1 MTLDSDANRET
12 NSEREAVLWNLFES
26 LLQTYGDRQPNW
38 SLVAADHG
46 EYVEELRELYA
57 TAMVAEEF
65 GQLAHDDFQATMSG
79 TPTVSTPAIGR
90 KGSQVLPD
98 ISLGC
103 IGDYEL
109 LEELGRGGMGIVFR
123 ARQKSLGRIVALK
136 MILRGNLASEEEL
149 ARFHTEA
156 EAIAKLDHPSIVPIY
171 EVGEWENQPYFSMR
185 YVDGPTLSHRLVD
198 GPLSNHEA
206 LELIIPICDAIE
218 HAHRQGILH
227 RDLKPSNILLDRQGR
242 PFITDFGLAK
252 QVAKPADI
260 TSPHQ
265 PSLTE
270 SGAILGTP
278 SYMAPEQAAGRRGE
292 IGPTTDVY
300 SLGAILYAML
310 TSRAPFQAASPVDT
324 VLLVLEQDPLPP
336 RLLNKGVDSDLEMIT
351 LKCLQKPTD
360 LRYSSVDALR
370 NDLASAQRG
379 EVPSVRSSHFTQ
391 VLSRMFRE
399 TPHAGILENWGLLW
413 MWHSLVLLGLCL
425 VTNAFQLADVTVR
438 WPYVALWTG
447 GLGIWAACFWQLRH
461 LAGPVTFVERQVA
474 HVWAGAIGVSSFLFW
489 VEAVLELPVLSMSC
503 VLPLIAAMVFVIKA
517 GILSGHFY
525 VQATLLYFTAVAMAG
540 LQMLAKSRG
549 WPDLGLTLYG
559 VVSAGCFFVPGWK
572 YWRQRQQ
579 SEND

>member
-1 MTLDSDANRET
+1 MNPNSDANQQT
-12 NSEREAVLWNLFES
+12 DSSREAVLWSLLES
-26 LLQTYGDRQPNW
+26 LLQANGDRQPNW
-38 SLVAADHG
+38 SEVATEHA

-57 TAMVAEEF
+57 TAMVADEF
-65 GQLAHDDFQATMSG
+65 GRLANSDLQVTLSVSPL
-79 TPTVSTPAIGR
+79 TPTPSQGNR
-90 KGSQVLPD
+90 QLQVLPD
-98 ISLGC
+98 VSLGC

-109 LEELGRGGMGIVFR
+109 LEEIGRGGMGVVFR
-123 ARQKSLGRIVALK
+123 ARQISLGRIVALK
-136 MILRGNLASEEEL
+136 MILRGNMATDEEL
-149 ARFHTEA
+149 SRFRAEA
-156 EAIAKLDHPSIVPIY
+156 EAIAKLDHPNIVPIY
-171 EVGEWENQPYFSMR
+171 EVGEWEGQPFFSMR
-185 YVDGPTLSHRLVD
+185 YVDGPTLSQRLID

-206 LELIIPICDAIE
+206 MELMIPICEAIE

-252 QVAKPADI
+252 QVSKPSDI
-260 TSPHQ
+260 VSGPQ

-292 IGPTTDVY
+292 IGAATDVY
-300 SLGAILYAML
+300 SLGAILYAMV

-324 VLLVLEQDPLPP
+324 VLAVLEQDPLPP
-336 RLLNKGVDSDLEMIT
+336 RLLNKSVDSDLEMIT

-360 LRYSSVDALR
+360 LRYPTVYALR
-370 NDLASAQRG
+370 SDLISARRG

-399 TPHAGILENWGLLW
+399 THHAGILENWGLLW
-413 MWHSLVLLGLCL
+413 MWHSLVLLGLCV
-425 VTNAFQLADVTVR
+425 VTNVFQIADVTAR
-438 WPYVALWTG
+438 WPYVLLWTV
-447 GLGIWAACFWQLRH
+447 GLGIWAACFWRLRH
-461 LAGPVTFVERQVA
+461 LSGPVTFVERQVA
-474 HVWAGAIGVSSFLFW
+474 HVWAGAIGVSTFLFW

-525 VQATLLYFTAVAMAG
+525 VQALILYFTGVGMAG
-540 LQMLAKSRG
+540 LRMLAVSRG

-559 VVSAGCFFVPGWK
+559 IVSAGCFFVPGWK
-572 YWRQRQQ
+572 YWRQRQR
-579 SEND
+579 SETD

>member
-1 MTLDSDANRET
+1 MTSNSQTDRDDESD
-12 NSEREAVLWNLFES
+12 REAVLWNLLES
-26 LLQTYGDRQPNW
+26 LLTSHGDRQPDW
-38 SLVAADHG
+38 SQVATEHS
-46 EYVEELRELYA
+46 EYVNELRELYA

-65 GQLAHDDFQATMSG
+65 GKLANSDAQETIS
-79 TPTVSTPAIGR
+79 VSPPISTSSDGAGR
-90 KGSQVLPD
+90 VHVLPD
-98 ISLGC
+98 VSLGC

-109 LEELGRGGMGIVFR
+109 LEEIGRGGMGVVFR
-123 ARQKSLGRIVALK
+123 ARQISLDRIVALK
-136 MILRGNLASEEEL
+136 MILQGNLASEEEL
-149 ARFHTEA
+149 TRFRSEA
-156 EAIAKLDHPSIVPIY
+156 EAIAKLDHPHIVPIY
-171 EVGEWENQPYFSMR
+171 EVGEWEGQPFFSMR
-185 YVDGPTLSHRLVD
+185 YVDGPTLSQRLID
-198 GPLSNHEA
+198 GPLSNREA
-206 LELIIPICDAIE
+206 TELMVPICEAIE

-252 QVAKPADI
+252 QFSRPSDVTA
-260 TSPHQ
+260 HRE

-292 IGPTTDVY
+292 IGPASDVY

-360 LRYSSVDALR
+360 LRYPSVDSLKR
-370 NDLASAQRG
+370 DLESAQRG

-399 TPHAGILENWGLLW
+399 THHAGILENWGLLW
-413 MWHSLVLLGLCL
+413 MWHSLVLFGLCV
-425 VTNAFQLADVTVR
+425 VTNGFQLANVTAR
-438 WPYVALWTG
+438 WPYVTLWTL
-447 GLGIWAACFWQLRH
+447 GLGIWAACFWSLRH

-503 VLPLIAAMVFVIKA
+503 VLPLIAAMVFMVKA

-525 VQATLLYFTAVAMAG
+525 VQALIMYFSAVVMAG
-540 LQMLAKSRG
+540 LRMLSESHG
-549 WPDLGLTLYG
+549 WPDLSLTFYGL
-559 VVSAGCFFVPGWK
+559 VSAGCFFVPGWK
-572 YWRQRQQ
+572 YWKQRQRGE
-579 SEND
+579 SD